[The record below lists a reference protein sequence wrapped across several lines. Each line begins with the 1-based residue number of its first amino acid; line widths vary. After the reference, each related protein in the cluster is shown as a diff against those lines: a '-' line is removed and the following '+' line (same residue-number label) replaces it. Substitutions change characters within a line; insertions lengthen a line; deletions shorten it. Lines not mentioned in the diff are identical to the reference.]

1 MSETVMRKFR
11 KHWGLRQIEAARLL
25 GISSSLLRKIDKGE
39 TSMEGRDRLLE
50 TMKAVT
56 QWHVTRVKNEMKEVR
71 DRGY

>member
-1 MSETVMRKFR
+1 MSTTMMRAFR

-39 TSMEGRDRLLE
+39 KSMEGRDKLLDK
-50 TMKAVT
+50 MKGVT
-56 QWHVTRVKNEMKEVR
+56 QAQVDNIKSDMKEVK